1 MPARNG
7 HSSETTEAGGGSPQ
21 EPLIDRQLELDLL
34 RQHIARVAD
43 TGTGHAVLILGESGV
58 GKSRLAAE
66 AAAEARKRGMA
77 VISVRCLGRGAEP
90 LLPLKEALAAYL
102 GRTPDQIR
110 RTLAR
115 AAPHLLDAV
124 PFIGAFLANIG
135 EKLAEGSYSLKG
147 VYEELSRVLIRATS
161 GNAGLF
167 LLVDDLHAADPDTL
181 YFLNYLF
188 RKLRQVPVLVA
199 ATIQEEQ
206 LSDYPELADLMA
218 EWSATGHVTLTV
230 VPLERAHVGEYVRMV
245 SAAGEQADE
254 SIVDRLFRL
263 TGGNPCFLREAVNLI
278 TGSPGSPLAEDVVLP
293 RADAILRRR
302 LARAD
307 DMTRHFL
314 RAASVVLDTSD
325 ELAAITYVM
334 DGDTKN
340 AIAALNKACEIRL
353 MREGPRGEV
362 SFVHALMQREVYA
375 EMGTNQRR
383 YLHAR
388 AGEWS
393 GRNGAMAS
401 AAFHF
406 EQAGQIDQMVKAG
419 YQAASQA
426 ERAGMYH
433 TALMLY
439 QKLRPHVS
447 IEELGPR
454 LAGVLIVLGDWGEAE
469 KLTGL
474 LPVEDSSVRLLRS
487 ELAFVRGDFDG
498 ALAEAE
504 MALIDRSAERVHVL
518 IRLADIALYLGDF
531 SEAQRYGRSAL
542 DLASTSDASLRA
554 RCYGIVAATEYFGG
568 DIRAAETRFGDA
580 LELLE
585 GLSEADRDRVIHST
599 ILANLGTV
607 AETRQEW
614 AAAEHHHREALRLRR
629 EVADARG
636 VLQSLHALG
645 RARLGAGDRDEAERY
660 FAEAG
665 QLAEGL
671 GETLERAKIWHTRAE
686 LLLRD
691 GDASRARELATSAL
705 ATFTQSRTR
714 YDITHARVTLSRAAR
729 ASGQERLAVQQGA
742 LARSAVQAMGYGLLC
757 VLYPEDVFDLA
768 TRIDGALT
776 AYACG
781 DALGVPWES
790 PPGASAHATSGQI
803 EQLPAREGW
812 PRGAT
817 SDDTALTVLVAHH
830 LADRDGDGDPAA
842 FLADLAE
849 QEAAIRSL
857 GPTTTEAIDRYRR
870 GDAAA
875 GSPGRAT
882 NGAAM
887 RALPIG
893 WVLPHDQAERRR
905 QLTIAMSRATHADPA
920 ALVAAC
926 VIATCASWAL
936 ENASPSMLLAAAAEE
951 ARQAAQAVTT
961 EMRLA
966 EMLTKVSAGTWE
978 PPANDQP
985 GPLRDSG
992 RSAAVRD
999 PGHVAAQRAGGRSPA
1014 RRRYRYRRRAR
1025 GQTDGRQPGRRAGT
1039 RRVAVASAGRPA
1051 RTGERHSGDRR
1062 RAGNYP
1068 RDSVRV
1074 RPSRV
1079 VLRGHSP

>member
-1 MPARNG
+1 MPARDDHG
-7 HSSETTEAGGGSPQ
+7 SGTTEAGGNPH
-21 EPLIDRQLELDLL
+21 EPLVDRQLELDLL
-34 RQHIARVAD
+34 RQHIARVIES
-43 TGTGHAVLILGESGV
+43 GNGHAVLILGESGV
-58 GKSRLAAE
+58 GKSRLAVE
-66 AAAEARKRGMA
+66 AAAEARQRGMA

-90 LLPLKEALAAYL
+90 LLPLKEALASYL

-115 AAPHLLDAV
+115 AAPALLDAV
-124 PFIGAFLANIG
+124 PFIGAFLASIG
-135 EKLAEGSYSLKG
+135 EKLAEGSFSLRG
-147 VYEELSRVLIRATS
+147 VYEELSRILIKATS

-188 RKLRQVPVLVA
+188 RKLRQVPVLAA

-218 EWSATGHVTLTV
+218 EWSAAGHVTVTV
-230 VPLERAHVGEYVRMV
+230 VPLERAHVGEYVRMM

-254 SIVDRLFRL
+254 SIIDRLFRL
-263 TGGNPCFLREAVNLI
+263 TGGNPFFLREAVSLI
-278 TGSPGSPLAEDVVLP
+278 TGSPGSPLAGDVVLP

-325 ELAAITYVM
+325 DLAAITYVM
-334 DGDTKN
+334 EGDTKD

-353 MREGPRGEV
+353 MREGPHGEV

-375 EMGTNQRR
+375 EMGANQRR

-393 GRNGAMAS
+393 GHNSAMAS

-406 EQAGQIDQMVKAG
+406 EQAGQIDQMVQAG

-439 QKLRPHVS
+439 QKLRPHVR

-454 LAGVLIVLGDWGEAE
+454 LAGVLIVLGDWAEAE

-504 MALIDRSAERVHVL
+504 MALIGNSAERVHVL
-518 IRLADIALYLGDF
+518 VRLADIALYLGDF

-542 DLASTSDASLRA
+542 DLASTSDANLRA

-568 DIRAAETRFGDA
+568 DIQAAETRFGDA

-585 GLSEADRDRVIHST
+585 DVPEADRDRVIYST

-614 AAAEHHHREALRLRR
+614 AAAEHHHREAFRLRR

-645 RARLGAGDRDEAERY
+645 RARLGAGDRHEAERY

-665 QLAEGL
+665 QLAESL

-686 LLLRD
+686 LLLSD
-691 GDASRARELATSAL
+691 GEASRALELVTSAL
-705 ATFTQSRTR
+705 EVFSQSRTR
-714 YDITHARVTLSRAAR
+714 YDITHARVTLSRAAF
-729 ASGQERLAVQQGA
+729 ASGQERLAIQQGA
-742 LARSAVQAMGYGLLC
+742 LARSAVQVMGYGLLC
-757 VLYPEDVFDLA
+757 VLYPQDVFDLA
-768 TRIDGALT
+768 ARIDGALT

-781 DALGVPWES
+781 DALGVPWENA
-790 PPGASAHATSGQI
+790 PAGATPSQI

-817 SDDTALTVLVAHH
+817 SDDTALTLLVAHH

-849 QEAAIRSL
+849 QEPAIRGL
-857 GPTTTEAIDRYRR
+857 GPTTTAAIEQFRR
-870 GDAAA
+870 GDEAA

-905 QLTIAMSRATHADPA
+905 QVTIAMSGATHADPA

-926 VIATCASWAL
+926 VIAACASWAL
-936 ENASPSMLLAAAAEE
+936 EGTSPSMLLEAAIEE
-951 ARQAAQAVTT
+951 APQAAQEVGANA
-961 EMRLA
+961 RLA
-966 EMLTKVSAGTWE
+966 EMLTHVSAGTWQ
-978 PPANDQP
+978 PPANGISLDP
-985 GPLRDSG
+985 YETVTAVLWCATRATALRSG
-992 RSAAVRD
+992 LVNAVQLGGD
-999 PGHVAAQRAGGRSPA
+999 TDTVAALVGGLMGSKLTAEQVRAELPWHQLVALPEPESEIA
-1014 RRRYRYRRRAR
+1014 
-1025 GQTDGRQPGRRAGT
+1025 DI
-1039 RRVAVASAGRPA
+1039 AVALATA
-1051 RTGERHSGDRR
+1051 RAIQSM
-1062 RAGNYP
+1062 
-1068 RDSVRV
+1068 
-1074 RPSRV
+1074 
-1079 VLRGHSP
+1079 

>member
-1 MPARNG
+1 VPSRNDRSG
-7 HSSETTEAGGGSPQ
+7 EGSGAGGESPQ
-21 EPLIDRQLELDLL
+21 EPLVDRQLELDVL

-43 TGTGHAVLILGESGV
+43 VGQGHAVLILGESGV

-66 AAAEARKRGMA
+66 AAMQARQGGMT

-90 LLPLKEALAAYL
+90 LLPLKEALASYL

-124 PFIGAFLANIG
+124 PFIGTFLANMG
-135 EKLAEGSYSLKG
+135 EKLAEGSFSLRG
-147 VYEELSRVLIRATS
+147 VYEELSRILIRAAS

-188 RKLRQVPVLVA
+188 RKLRQVPVLAV

-206 LSDYPELADLMA
+206 LNDYPELADLMA
-218 EWSATGHVTLTV
+218 EWSATGHMTLTV
-230 VPLERAHVGEYVRMV
+230 VPLERAHVGEYVRTMSV
-245 SAAGEQADE
+245 MGEQADE

-263 TGGNPCFLREAVNLI
+263 TGGNPFFLREALSLI
-278 TGSPGSPLAEDVVLP
+278 TQSPGSHLADDVALP

-302 LARAD
+302 LVRAD
-307 DMTRHFL
+307 DLTRHFL
-314 RAASVVLDTSD
+314 RAASVVLETSE
-325 ELAAITYVM
+325 ELAPVTYVM
-334 DGDTKN
+334 EGDTKD

-353 MREGPRGEV
+353 MREGPQGEV

-375 EMGTNQRR
+375 EMGVNQRR

-393 GRNGAMAS
+393 GRHGAMAS
-401 AAFHF
+401 AAYHF

-439 QKLRPHVS
+439 QKLRPHMS
-447 IEELGPR
+447 IEELGPH
-454 LAGVLIVLGDWGEAE
+454 LAGVLIVLGDWDEAE
-469 KLTGL
+469 QLVGL
-474 LPVEDSSVRLLRS
+474 LPVENCRVRLLRS

-498 ALAEAE
+498 AQTEAE
-504 MALIDRSAERVHVL
+504 MALIGSSAERVHVL
-518 IRLADIALYLGDF
+518 IRLADIALHLGDF
-531 SEAQRYGRSAL
+531 SEAQRYGRAAL
-542 DLASTSDASLRA
+542 DLASTADASLRA
-554 RCYGIVAATEYFGG
+554 RCHGIVAATEYFGG
-568 DIRAAETRFGDA
+568 EIQDAEIRFRDA
-580 LELLE
+580 LDLLE
-585 GLSEADRDRVIHST
+585 GLSEADRDRVVHST
-599 ILANLGTV
+599 ILANLGCV

-614 AAAEHHHREALRLRR
+614 ARAEHHHREALRLRR
-629 EVADARG
+629 EIADARG

-660 FAEAG
+660 FTEAE
-665 QLAEGL
+665 QLAESL
-671 GETLERAKIWHTRAE
+671 GEILERAKIWQTRAE

-691 GDASRARELATSAL
+691 GDASRGQALATSAL
-705 ATFTQSRTR
+705 ETFTQSRTR
-714 YDITHARVTLSRAAR
+714 YDITHARVTLSRAAL
-729 ASGQERLAVQQGA
+729 ASGQERLAIQQGA
-742 LARSAVQAMGYGLLC
+742 LARSSVQVMGYGLLC
-757 VLYPEDVFDLA
+757 VLYPEEVFDLA
-768 TRIDGALT
+768 GRIDGALT

-781 DALGVPWES
+781 DALGLPWES
-790 PPGASAHATSGQI
+790 PPDKSAHATSGQI

-812 PRGAT
+812 PRGTT
-817 SDDTALTVLVAHH
+817 SDDTALTLLVAHH

-849 QEAAIRSL
+849 QEAAIRGL
-857 GPTTTEAIDRYRR
+857 GPTTTAAIERFRR
-870 GDAAA
+870 GN
-875 GSPGRAT
+875 GTVVPSGRAT

-905 QLTIAMSRATHADPA
+905 QMTIAMSRATHADPA

-936 ENASPSMLLAAAAEE
+936 EGASPSMLLEAAIEE
-951 ARQAAQAVTT
+951 ARQAAQAVST
-961 EMRLA
+961 ETRLA
-966 EMLTKVSAGTWE
+966 KMLTQVSAGTWQ
-978 PPANDQP
+978 PPANGISP
-985 GPLRDSG
+985 HPYET
-992 RSAAVRD
+992 
-999 PGHVAAQRAGGRSPA
+999 VAAALRCAARATSLRSGLVSAVQLGGDTDTVAALAGGLMGGKLTA
-1014 RRRYRYRRRAR
+1014 GQVRAELPWHR
-1025 GQTDGRQPGRRAGT
+1025 LVVLPEP
-1039 RRVAVASAGRPA
+1039 ASALADTAAALATA
-1051 RTGERHSGDRR
+1051 R
-1062 RAGNYP
+1062 AIQ
-1068 RDSVRV
+1068 SV
-1074 RPSRV
+1074 
-1079 VLRGHSP
+1079 

>member
-1 MPARNG
+1 VPSRSDRRGEGSGAG
-7 HSSETTEAGGGSPQ
+7 SESPQ
-21 EPLIDRQLELDLL
+21 EPLVDRQLELDLL
-34 RQHIARVAD
+34 RQDIARVAG

-58 GKSRLAAE
+58 GKSRLAVE
-66 AAAEARKRGMA
+66 AAAEAGKREMA

-110 RTLAR
+110 QTLAR

-124 PFIGAFLANIG
+124 PFIGAFLASIG
-135 EKLAEGSYSLKG
+135 EKLADGSFSLRG
-147 VYEELSRVLIRATS
+147 VYEELSRILIKATA

-188 RKLRQVPVLVA
+188 RKLRQVPVLAA

-206 LSDYPELADLMA
+206 LSGYPELADLMA
-218 EWSATGHVTLTV
+218 EWSAAGHVTLTV
-230 VPLERAHVGEYVRMV
+230 VPLERAHVGEYVRMM
-245 SAAGEQADE
+245 STTGEPADE
-254 SIVDRLFRL
+254 STVDRLFRL
-263 TGGNPCFLREAVNLI
+263 TGGNPFFLREAMSLI
-278 TGSPGSPLAEDVVLP
+278 TGSPGAPPAGDVVLP

-307 DMTRHFL
+307 EMTRHFL
-314 RAASVVLDTSD
+314 RAASVVPDTSD
-325 ELAAITYVM
+325 ELAPITYVM
-334 DGDTKN
+334 EGDTKD

-353 MREGPRGEV
+353 MREGPHGEV
-362 SFVHALMQREVYA
+362 RFVHALMQREVYA
-375 EMGTNQRR
+375 EMGANQRR

-447 IEELGPR
+447 IEELGPP
-454 LAGVLIVLGDWGEAE
+454 LAGVLIVLGDWDEAGQ
-469 KLTGL
+469 LIGL

-504 MALIDRSAERVHVL
+504 MALIDSSAERVQVL

-542 DLASTSDASLRA
+542 ALASTSDASLRA

-568 DIRAAETRFGDA
+568 DIQAAETRFGDA

-585 GLSEADRDRVIHST
+585 DVPEADRDRVIHST

-607 AETRQEW
+607 AETRHEW
-614 AAAEHHHREALRLRR
+614 ATAEHHHREALRLRR
-629 EVADARG
+629 EIADARG

-645 RARLGAGDRDEAERY
+645 RARLGAGDRDDAERY
-660 FAEAG
+660 FTEAG

-671 GETLERAKIWHTRAE
+671 GETLERAKIWQTRAE

-691 GDASRARELATSAL
+691 GDASRARALATSAL
-705 ATFTQSRTR
+705 ETFTGSRTR
-714 YDITHARVTLSRAAR
+714 YDITHARVTLSRAAL
-729 ASGQERLAVQQGA
+729 ASGQERLAIQQGA
-742 LARSAVQAMGYGLLC
+742 LARSAVQVMGYGLLC

-768 TRIDGALT
+768 GRIDGALT

-790 PPGASAHATSGQI
+790 SPDANVGAAASQI

-817 SDDTALTVLVAHH
+817 SDDTALTLLVAHH
-830 LADRDGDGDPAA
+830 LADRDGDGDPGV
-842 FLADLAE
+842 FLAALAG
-849 QEAAIRSL
+849 QEEAIRGL
-857 GPTTTEAIDRYRR
+857 GPTTTAAIERFRR

-875 GSPGRAT
+875 ASLGRAT

-905 QLTIAMSRATHADPA
+905 QVTIAMSRATHADPA

-926 VIATCASWAL
+926 VIAACASWAL
-936 ENASPSMLLAAAAEE
+936 EGASPSLLLVAAVEE
-951 ARQAAQAVTT
+951 AREAAQAVTT
-961 EMRLA
+961 DARLA
-966 EMLTKVSAGTWE
+966 EMLTQASAGTWQ
-978 PPANDQP
+978 PPAN
-985 GPLRDSG
+985 GISL
-992 RSAAVRD
+992 D
-999 PGHVAAQRAGGRSPA
+999 PYETVAAALWCATQATSLRNGLVSAVQLGGDTDTVAALVGGLMGGKLTAEQVRAELPWH
-1014 RRRYRYRRRAR
+1014 
-1025 GQTDGRQPGRRAGT
+1025 QLVILPEP
-1039 RRVAVASAGRPA
+1039 ASAIGDTAAALATA
-1051 RTGERHSGDRR
+1051 R
-1062 RAGNYP
+1062 AIQ
-1068 RDSVRV
+1068 SV
-1074 RPSRV
+1074 
-1079 VLRGHSP
+1079 

>member
-1 MPARNG
+1 MPSPND
-7 HSSETTEAGGGSPQ
+7 HSSEITDAGDGSPH

-34 RQHIARVAD
+34 RQHIALVAD

-66 AAAEARKRGMA
+66 AAAEARKRSMA

-90 LLPLKEALAAYL
+90 LLPLKEALGSYL

-110 RTLAR
+110 QTLAL
-115 AAPHLLDAV
+115 AAPQLLDAV
-124 PFIGAFLANIG
+124 PFIGAFLATIA
-135 EKLAEGSYSLKG
+135 EQLAEGSFSLRG
-147 VYEELSRVLIRATS
+147 VYEELSRALIRAAS

-188 RKLRQVPVLVA
+188 RKLRHVPVLVA
-199 ATIQEEQ
+199 ATFQEEQ

-230 VPLERAHVGEYVRMV
+230 VPLERAHVGEYVRMM
-245 SAAGEQADE
+245 SAAGEPADE
-254 SIVDRLFRL
+254 GIVDRLFRL
-263 TGGNPCFLREAVNLI
+263 TGGNPFFLREALTLI
-278 TGSPGSPLAEDVVLP
+278 TGSPGSPVAEDAVLP

-307 DMTRHFL
+307 EMTRHFL

-325 ELAAITYVM
+325 DLTPITHVM
-334 DGDTKN
+334 EGDTKE

-353 MREGPRGEV
+353 MREGPHGEV

-375 EMGTNQRR
+375 EMGANQRR

-388 AGEWS
+388 AGGWFEHH
-393 GRNGAMAS
+393 GAMAS

-447 IEELGPR
+447 IDELGPR
-454 LAGVLIVLGDWGEAE
+454 LAGVLIVLGDWDQAGQ
-469 KLTGL
+469 LIGL

-498 ALAEAE
+498 AQAEAE
-504 MALIDRSAERVHVL
+504 MALIGSSAERVHVL

-542 DLASTSDASLRA
+542 DLVSVSDANLRA

-568 DIRAAETRFGDA
+568 DVQAAETRFRDA
-580 LELLE
+580 VELLE
-585 GLSEADRDRVIHST
+585 KAPEANRDRVIHST

-607 AETRQEW
+607 AETKHDW
-614 AAAEHHHREALRLRR
+614 AAADHHHREALRLRR

-645 RARLGAGDRDEAERY
+645 RARLGAGDRDEAER
-660 FAEAG
+660 FFTEAE
-665 QLAEGL
+665 QLAETL

-686 LLLRD
+686 LLLCG
-691 GDASRARELATSAL
+691 GDSHRARELAANAL
-705 ATFTQSRTR
+705 EAFTQSRTR
-714 YDITHARVTLSRAAR
+714 YDMTHARVTLSRAAL
-729 ASGQERLAVQQGA
+729 ASGNERLAIQQGA
-742 LARSAVQAMGYGLLC
+742 LARASVQVMGYGQLC
-757 VLYPEDVFDLA
+757 VMYPEEAFDLA
-768 TRIDGALT
+768 ERIDGALT

-790 PPGASAHATSGQI
+790 APDAQPDATASQI
-803 EQLPAREGW
+803 ELLPARQGW

-817 SDDTALTVLVAHH
+817 SDDTDLTLLIARH

-842 FLADLAE
+842 FLAELAE
-849 QEAAIRSL
+849 QAPSIRGL
-857 GPTTTEAIDRYRR
+857 GPTTTAAIEHFRR
-870 GDAAA
+870 GGEPAA
-875 GSPGRAT
+875 GPASAT

-905 QLTIAMSRATHADPA
+905 QVTITMSRATHADPA

-926 VIATCASWAL
+926 VIAACASWAI
-936 ENASPSMLLAAAAEE
+936 EGASPSQLLAAAVDE
-951 ARQAAQAVTT
+951 ARGAAQALTT
-961 EMRLA
+961 EPRLA
-966 EMLTKVSAGTWE
+966 QMLTQVSAGTWE
-978 PPANDQP
+978 PPANGISLNP
-985 GPLRDSG
+985 CETVTAVLWCASRAPSLRDGLVSAVQLSG
-992 RSAAVRD
+992 D
-999 PGHVAAQRAGGRSPA
+999 TDTVAALVGGLMGCKLTAEQVRAELPWHRL
-1014 RRRYRYRRRAR
+1014 
-1025 GQTDGRQPGRRAGT
+1025 
-1039 RRVAVASAGRPA
+1039 
-1051 RTGERHSGDRR
+1051 
-1062 RAGNYP
+1062 
-1068 RDSVRV
+1068 
-1074 RPSRV
+1074 V
-1079 VLRGHSP
+1079 VLPEPESAIAEIAAALATARAIQSA

>member
-7 HSSETTEAGGGSPQ
+7 HGSGTAGAGGGSPQ

-43 TGTGHAVLILGESGV
+43 TGKGHAVLILGESGV
-58 GKSRLAAE
+58 GKSRLAVE

-115 AAPHLLDAV
+115 AAPALLDAV
-124 PFIGAFLANIG
+124 PFIGAFLASIG
-135 EKLAEGSYSLKG
+135 EKLTESSFSLRG
-147 VYEELSRVLIRATS
+147 VYEELSRILIKATS

-167 LLVDDLHAADPDTL
+167 LLVDDLHVADPDTL

-206 LSDYPELADLMA
+206 LSDYSELADLM
-218 EWSATGHVTLTV
+218 
-230 VPLERAHVGEYVRMV
+230 
-245 SAAGEQADE
+245 ADE

-263 TGGNPCFLREAVNLI
+263 TGGNPFFLREAVNLI
-278 TGSPGSPLAEDVVLP
+278 TQSPGSPLAGDVVLP

-325 ELAAITYVM
+325 DLAAITYVM
-334 DGDTKN
+334 EGDTKD
-340 AIAALNKACEIRL
+340 AIAALNKACELRL
-353 MREGPRGEV
+353 MREGPHGEV

-375 EMGTNQRR
+375 EMGANQRR

-439 QKLRPHVS
+439 QKLRPHVH

-454 LAGVLIVLGDWGEAE
+454 LAGVLIVLGDWAEAE

-504 MALIDRSAERVHVL
+504 MALIDSSAERIHVL

-554 RCYGIVAATEYFGG
+554 RCSGIVAATEYFGG
-568 DIRAAETRFGDA
+568 DIRAAETRFGAA

-585 GLSEADRDRVIHST
+585 EVPEADRDRVVHST

-607 AETRQEW
+607 AETKQEW

-645 RARLGAGDRDEAERY
+645 RARLGAGDRDDAERNC
-660 FAEAG
+660 AEAG
-665 QLAEGL
+665 QLADSL

-705 ATFTQSRTR
+705 ETFTGSRTR
-714 YDITHARVTLSRAAR
+714 YDITRARVTLSRAAL
-729 ASGQERLAVQQGA
+729 ASGQEHLAIRQGA
-742 LARSAVQAMGYGLLC
+742 LARSAVQVMGYGLLC
-757 VLYPEDVFDLA
+757 VLYPQDVFDLA
-768 TRIDGALT
+768 GRIDGALT

-781 DALGVPWES
+781 DALGLPWES
-790 PPGASAHATSGQI
+790 PPDATAHATPRQI

-817 SDDTALTVLVAHH
+817 SDDTALTLLVAHH

-849 QEAAIRSL
+849 QEATIRGL
-857 GPTTTEAIDRYRR
+857 GPTTTAAIERFRR
-870 GDAAA
+870 GSEAVD
-875 GSPGRAT
+875 SPGRAT

-905 QLTIAMSRATHADPA
+905 QVTIAMSRATHSDPA

-926 VIATCASWAL
+926 VMATCASWAL
-936 ENASPSMLLAAAAEE
+936 EGASSSMLLEAAAEE
-951 ARQAAQAVTT
+951 AR
-961 EMRLA
+961 E
-966 EMLTKVSAGTWE
+966 
-978 PPANDQP
+978 
-985 GPLRDSG
+985 
-992 RSAAVRD
+992 
-999 PGHVAAQRAGGRSPA
+999 
-1014 RRRYRYRRRAR
+1014 
-1025 GQTDGRQPGRRAGT
+1025 
-1039 RRVAVASAGRPA
+1039 
-1051 RTGERHSGDRR
+1051 
-1062 RAGNYP
+1062 
-1068 RDSVRV
+1068 
-1074 RPSRV
+1074 
-1079 VLRGHSP
+1079 

>member
-1 MPARNG
+1 MPARDDHG
-7 HSSETTEAGGGSPQ
+7 SGTTEAGGNPH
-21 EPLIDRQLELDLL
+21 EPLVDRQLELDLL
-34 RQHIARVAD
+34 RQHIARVIES
-43 TGTGHAVLILGESGV
+43 GNGHAVLILGESGV
-58 GKSRLAAE
+58 GKSRLAVE
-66 AAAEARKRGMA
+66 AAAEARQRGMA

-90 LLPLKEALAAYL
+90 LLPLKEALASYL

-115 AAPHLLDAV
+115 AAPALLDAV
-124 PFIGAFLANIG
+124 PFIGAFLASIG
-135 EKLAEGSYSLKG
+135 EKLAEGSFSLRG
-147 VYEELSRVLIRATS
+147 VYEELSRILIKATS

-188 RKLRQVPVLVA
+188 RKLRQVPVLAA

-206 LSDYPELADLMA
+206 LGDYPELADLMA
-218 EWSATGHVTLTV
+218 EWSAAGHVTVTV
-230 VPLERAHVGEYVRMV
+230 VPLERAHVGEYVRMM
-245 SAAGEQADE
+245 SAAGEPADE

-263 TGGNPCFLREAVNLI
+263 TGGNPFFLREAVNLI
-278 TGSPGSPLAEDVVLP
+278 TSSPGSPLAGDVVLP

-334 DGDTKN
+334 EGDTKD
-340 AIAALNKACEIRL
+340 AITALNKACEIRL

-375 EMGTNQRR
+375 EMGANQRR

-406 EQAGQIDQMVKAG
+406 EQAGQIDQMVQAG

-454 LAGVLIVLGDWGEAE
+454 LAGVLIVLGDWPEAE

-474 LPVEDSSVRLLRS
+474 LPVEDASVRLLRS

-504 MALIDRSAERVHVL
+504 MALIGNSAERVKVL
-518 IRLADIALYLGDF
+518 VRLADIALYLGDF

-568 DIRAAETRFGDA
+568 DIPAAQTRFGDA
-580 LELLE
+580 LQLLE
-585 GLSEADRDRVIHST
+585 DVPEADRDRVIHST

-607 AETRQEW
+607 AETTQEW

-629 EVADARG
+629 EIADARG

-645 RARLGAGDRDEAERY
+645 RARLGAGDRDDAERY
-660 FAEAG
+660 FTEAE
-665 QLAEGL
+665 QLAESL

-691 GDASRARELATSAL
+691 GDASRAQELATSAL
-705 ATFTQSRTR
+705 ETFTQSRTR
-714 YDITHARVTLSRAAR
+714 YDITHARVTLSRAAL

-742 LARSAVQAMGYGLLC
+742 LARSAVQVMGYGLLC

-768 TRIDGALT
+768 GRIDGALT

-781 DALGVPWES
+781 DALGVPWENR
-790 PPGASAHATSGQI
+790 ARTSAP
-803 EQLPAREGW
+803 LPARSSSC
-812 PRGAT
+812 PPA
-817 SDDTALTVLVAHH
+817 
-830 LADRDGDGDPAA
+830 RDGHAVRP
-842 FLADLAE
+842 
-849 QEAAIRSL
+849 
-857 GPTTTEAIDRYRR
+857 PTT
-870 GDAAA
+870 
-875 GSPGRAT
+875 
-882 NGAAM
+882 
-887 RALPIG
+887 
-893 WVLPHDQAERRR
+893 
-905 QLTIAMSRATHADPA
+905 
-920 ALVAAC
+920 
-926 VIATCASWAL
+926 
-936 ENASPSMLLAAAAEE
+936 
-951 ARQAAQAVTT
+951 
-961 EMRLA
+961 
-966 EMLTKVSAGTWE
+966 
-978 PPANDQP
+978 
-985 GPLRDSG
+985 
-992 RSAAVRD
+992 
-999 PGHVAAQRAGGRSPA
+999 
-1014 RRRYRYRRRAR
+1014 
-1025 GQTDGRQPGRRAGT
+1025 
-1039 RRVAVASAGRPA
+1039 RP
-1051 RTGERHSGDRR
+1051 
-1062 RAGNYP
+1062 
-1068 RDSVRV
+1068 
-1074 RPSRV
+1074 
-1079 VLRGHSP
+1079 

>member
-1 MPARNG
+1 M
-7 HSSETTEAGGGSPQ
+7 
-21 EPLIDRQLELDLL
+21 
-34 RQHIARVAD
+34 
-43 TGTGHAVLILGESGV
+43 
-58 GKSRLAAE
+58 
-66 AAAEARKRGMA
+66 
-77 VISVRCLGRGAEP
+77 
-90 LLPLKEALAAYL
+90 
-102 GRTPDQIR
+102 
-110 RTLAR
+110 
-115 AAPHLLDAV
+115 
-124 PFIGAFLANIG
+124 
-135 EKLAEGSYSLKG
+135 
-147 VYEELSRVLIRATS
+147 
-161 GNAGLF
+161 
-167 LLVDDLHAADPDTL
+167 
-181 YFLNYLF
+181 
-188 RKLRQVPVLVA
+188 
-199 ATIQEEQ
+199 
-206 LSDYPELADLMA
+206 
-218 EWSATGHVTLTV
+218 
-230 VPLERAHVGEYVRMV
+230 
-245 SAAGEQADE
+245 
-254 SIVDRLFRL
+254 
-263 TGGNPCFLREAVNLI
+263 
-278 TGSPGSPLAEDVVLP
+278 
-293 RADAILRRR
+293 RRR

-334 DGDTKN
+334 EGDTKD

-353 MREGPRGEV
+353 MREGPHGEV

-375 EMGTNQRR
+375 EMGANQRR

-406 EQAGQIDQMVKAG
+406 EQAGQVDQMVQAG

-504 MALIDRSAERVHVL
+504 MALIGSSAERVHVL

-568 DIRAAETRFGDA
+568 DIQAAETRFGDA

-585 GLSEADRDRVIHST
+585 GLPEADRDRMIHST

-607 AETRQEW
+607 AETTQEW

-629 EVADARG
+629 EIADARG

-645 RARLGAGDRDEAERY
+645 RARLGAGDRHEAERS
-660 FAEAG
+660 FTEAG
-665 QLAEGL
+665 QLAESL

-691 GDASRARELATSAL
+691 GDASHAQGLVTSAL
-705 ATFTQSRTR
+705 EAFIQSRTR
-714 YDITHARVTLSRAAR
+714 YDITHARVTLSRAAL
-729 ASGQERLAVQQGA
+729 ASGHERLAVQQGA
-742 LARSAVQAMGYGLLC
+742 LARSAVQVMGYGLLC
-757 VLYPEDVFDLA
+757 VQYPEDVFDLA
-768 TRIDGALT
+768 GRIDGALT

-781 DALGVPWES
+781 DALGVPWENAPVGGTPS
-790 PPGASAHATSGQI
+790 QI

-812 PRGAT
+812 PRGAI
-817 SDDTALTVLVAHH
+817 SDDTALTLLVAHH

-849 QEAAIRSL
+849 QEAAIRGL
-857 GPTTTEAIDRYRR
+857 GPTTTAAIERFRR
-870 GDAAA
+870 GDEAV

-905 QLTIAMSRATHADPA
+905 QVTITMSRATHADPA

-936 ENASPSMLLAAAAEE
+936 EGASPSMLLAAAAEE
-951 ARQAAQAVTT
+951 AREAAQAVTT
-961 EMRLA
+961 EARLA
-966 EMLTKVSAGTWE
+966 EMLTQVSAGTWE
-978 PPANDQP
+978 PPANGISLDP
-985 GPLRDSG
+985 YDTVT
-992 RSAAVRD
+992 AALWCATR
-999 PGHVAAQRAGGRSPA
+999 GHVTA
-1014 RRRYRYRRRAR
+1014 
-1025 GQTDGRQPGRRAGT
+1025 
-1039 RRVAVASAGRPA
+1039 
-1051 RTGERHSGDRR
+1051 
-1062 RAGNYP
+1062 
-1068 RDSVRV
+1068 
-1074 RPSRV
+1074 
-1079 VLRGHSP
+1079 

>member
-1 MPARNG
+1 MAAR
-7 HSSETTEAGGGSPQ
+7 HDRSSETTDAYGESPR
-21 EPLIDRQLELDLL
+21 EPLIDRQFELDLL
-34 RQHIARVAD
+34 RQHIARVTESAN
-43 TGTGHAVLILGESGV
+43 GHAVLILGESGV
-58 GKSRLAAE
+58 GKSRLAVE
-66 AAAEARKRGMA
+66 AAVEARKRGMA
-77 VISVRCLGRGAEP
+77 VISARCLGRGAEP
-90 LLPLKEALAAYL
+90 LLPLKEALTAYL

-110 RTLAR
+110 RTLAG

-124 PFIGAFLANIG
+124 PFIGAFLASIG
-135 EKLAEGSYSLKG
+135 EKLAEGSFSLRG
-147 VYEELSRVLIRATS
+147 VYEELSRILIKATA

-167 LLVDDLHAADPDTL
+167 LLVDDLHAADADTV

-188 RKLRQVPVLVA
+188 RKLRQVPVLAA

-206 LSDYPELADLMA
+206 LSEYPELADLMA

-230 VPLERAHVGEYVRMV
+230 VPLERAHVGEYVRMM
-245 SAAGEQADE
+245 SATGDQADE
-254 SIVDRLFRL
+254 SIIDRLFRL
-263 TGGNPCFLREAVNLI
+263 TGGNPFFLREAVNLI
-278 TGSPGSPLAEDVVLP
+278 TQSPGAPLAQDVVLP

-325 ELAAITYVM
+325 ELAPITYVM
-334 DGDTKN
+334 EGDTRD

-353 MREGPRGEV
+353 MREGPHGEV

-375 EMGTNQRR
+375 EMGANQRR

-454 LAGVLIVLGDWGEAE
+454 LAGVLIVLGDWDQARQ
-469 KLTGL
+469 LIAL

-487 ELAFVRGDFDG
+487 ELAFVHGDFDG

-504 MALIDRSAERVHVL
+504 MALIDSSAERVHVL

-568 DIRAAETRFGDA
+568 DIQAAETRFGAA

-585 GLSEADRDRVIHST
+585 HVPEPDRDRVVHST

-607 AETRQEW
+607 AETMQDW

-629 EVADARG
+629 EIADARG

-660 FAEAG
+660 FTEAG
-665 QLAEGL
+665 QLAESL

-691 GDASRARELATSAL
+691 GDASRAQALATSAL
-705 ATFTQSRTR
+705 ETFTQSRTR
-714 YDITHARVTLSRAAR
+714 YDVTHARVTLSRAAL
-729 ASGQERLAVQQGA
+729 ASGHERLAVRQGA
-742 LARSAVQAMGYGLLC
+742 LARSAVQVMGYGLLC

-768 TRIDGALT
+768 GRIDGALT

-781 DALGVPWES
+781 DALGLPWEG
-790 PPGASAHATSGQI
+790 PPGASARATPGQI

-817 SDDTALTVLVAHH
+817 SDDTALTLLVAHH

-842 FLADLAE
+842 FLADLAGH
-849 QEAAIRSL
+849 EAAIRGL
-857 GPTTTEAIDRYRR
+857 GPTTTAAIERFRR
-870 GDAAA
+870 GDEAADPPA
-875 GSPGRAT
+875 RAT

-887 RALPIG
+887 RALPVG

-905 QLTIAMSRATHADPA
+905 QVTIAMSRATHTDPA

-926 VIATCASWAL
+926 VIAACASWAL
-936 ENASPSMLLAAAAEE
+936 ENASPSILLEAAAEE

-966 EMLTKVSAGTWE
+966 EMLTEVSAGTWE
-978 PPANDQP
+978 PPANGISPDP
-985 GPLRDSG
+985 YETVTAALWCLTRTMSLRSG
-992 RSAAVRD
+992 LVNAVQLGGD
-999 PGHVAAQRAGGRSPA
+999 TDTVAALVGGLMGCKLTAEQVRAELPWHQLIVLPEPETAIAETAAALATA
-1014 RRRYRYRRRAR
+1014 RAI
-1025 GQTDGRQPGRRAGT
+1025 Q
-1039 RRVAVASAGRPA
+1039 
-1051 RTGERHSGDRR
+1051 
-1062 RAGNYP
+1062 
-1068 RDSVRV
+1068 SV
-1074 RPSRV
+1074 
-1079 VLRGHSP
+1079 

>member
-1 MPARNG
+1 M
-7 HSSETTEAGGGSPQ
+7 S
-21 EPLIDRQLELDLL
+21 
-34 RQHIARVAD
+34 
-43 TGTGHAVLILGESGV
+43 
-58 GKSRLAAE
+58 
-66 AAAEARKRGMA
+66 
-77 VISVRCLGRGAEP
+77 
-90 LLPLKEALAAYL
+90 
-102 GRTPDQIR
+102 
-110 RTLAR
+110 
-115 AAPHLLDAV
+115 
-124 PFIGAFLANIG
+124 
-135 EKLAEGSYSLKG
+135 
-147 VYEELSRVLIRATS
+147 
-161 GNAGLF
+161 
-167 LLVDDLHAADPDTL
+167 
-181 YFLNYLF
+181 
-188 RKLRQVPVLVA
+188 
-199 ATIQEEQ
+199 
-206 LSDYPELADLMA
+206 
-218 EWSATGHVTLTV
+218 
-230 VPLERAHVGEYVRMV
+230 
-245 SAAGEQADE
+245 
-254 SIVDRLFRL
+254 
-263 TGGNPCFLREAVNLI
+263 LI
-278 TGSPGSPLAEDVVLP
+278 TGSPGSPLAGDVVLP

-334 DGDTKN
+334 EGDTKD

-353 MREGPRGEV
+353 MREGPHGEV

-375 EMGTNQRR
+375 EMGANQRR

-406 EQAGQIDQMVKAG
+406 EQAGHIDQMVKAG
-419 YQAASQA
+419 YQAAAQA

-454 LAGVLIVLGDWGEAE
+454 LADVLIVLGDWGEAE

-504 MALIDRSAERVHVL
+504 MALIDSSAERVHVL

-542 DLASTSDASLRA
+542 DLSSTSDASLRA

-568 DIRAAETRFGDA
+568 EIQDAAARFGDA

-607 AETRQEW
+607 AETKQEW
-614 AAAEHHHREALRLRR
+614 AAAEHHHCEALRLRR

-645 RARLGAGDRDEAERY
+645 RARLGAGDRDEAERC
-660 FAEAG
+660 FTEAE

-671 GETLERAKIWHTRAE
+671 GETLERAKIWQTRAE

-691 GDASRARELATSAL
+691 GDASSAQELATTAL
-705 ATFTQSRTR
+705 ETFTQSRTR
-714 YDITHARVTLSRAAR
+714 YDITHARVTLSRAAL
-729 ASGQERLAVQQGA
+729 ASGQERLAIQQGA
-742 LARSAVQAMGYGLLC
+742 LARSAVQVMGYGLLC
-757 VLYPEDVFDLA
+757 VMYPEDVFDLA
-768 TRIDGALT
+768 GRIDGALT

-781 DALGVPWES
+781 DALGVPWENA
-790 PPGASAHATSGQI
+790 PMGATPSQI

-817 SDDTALTVLVAHH
+817 SDHTALTLLVAHH

-849 QEAAIRSL
+849 QEAAIRGL
-857 GPTTTEAIDRYRR
+857 GPTTTAAIERFRR
-870 GDAAA
+870 GDEAA

-936 ENASPSMLLAAAAEE
+936 ENASPSMLLAAAAC
-951 ARQAAQAVTT
+951 
-961 EMRLA
+961 
-966 EMLTKVSAGTWE
+966 AGLC
-978 PPANDQP
+978 P
-985 GPLRDSG
+985 GSSVL
-992 RSAAVRD
+992 
-999 PGHVAAQRAGGRSPA
+999 
-1014 RRRYRYRRRAR
+1014 
-1025 GQTDGRQPGRRAGT
+1025 
-1039 RRVAVASAGRPA
+1039 
-1051 RTGERHSGDRR
+1051 
-1062 RAGNYP
+1062 P
-1068 RDSVRV
+1068 RF
-1074 RPSRV
+1074 
-1079 VLRGHSP
+1079 